1 MANYKPINSLR
12 GIFAL
17 MIVCHHLLPEVGINY
32 GADFGNS
39 IVLFFFV
46 LSGFHISITWKDK
59 MVASDAPKTFLIKRC
74 SRIFPLQWLMT
85 LLFVCFNINVVTPWA
100 IPFHL
105 TLTQSIIPFW
115 KINFTINTPS
125 WFLSSIFFCYLVTP
139 LMLRF
144 AKKQK
149 NLYLIFQICLIL
161 SYTMIIVFLPENI
174 GTRWLCYINPFARM
188 IDYSIGI
195 TLGLLWKEEVTNE
208 WSQKTLTYTVF
219 EIGLLALFV
228 FVMCFPPFL
237 RLNDYPVLRYPIIVG
252 LIMVFTMSRG
262 YVSKMLSNKIC
273 AWLGV
278 LSMSIYMVHPF
289 IMHFTVSPGMPCWAT
304 LVITSLAILFSA
316 HCLTYYFTP
325 WVNKLIDQK
334 IFKRVKE

>member
-17 MIVCHHLLPEVGINY
+17 MIVFHHLLPEIGIDY

-85 LLFVCFNINVVTPWA
+85 LLFVCFNINIVTPWA

-195 TLGLLWKEEVTNE
+195 TLGLLWKDEITNE
-208 WSQKTLTYTVF
+208 WGQRTLTYTVF

-228 FVMCFPPFL
+228 LTMCFPPFL

-262 YVSKMLSNKIC
+262 YVSKMLSNRVLS
-273 AWLGV
+273 WLGNV
-278 LSMSIYMVHPF
+278 SMSIYMVHMF
-289 IMHFTVSPGMPCWAT
+289 VLHFTVSMQIPIGLIILMT
-304 LVITSLAILFSA
+304 ISIVLVLSHILS
-316 HCLTYYFTP
+316 YYLLPRIAKYT
-325 WVNKLIDQK
+325 KL
-334 IFKRVKE
+334 V